1 MNTKALRQ
9 KVLDLAIHGKLVP
22 PAYRQAGKS
31 LENIPAE
38 KEGQWFVYVI
48 ECVDG
53 SFYKGFTTDLIKRYK
68 QHCAGIGAEWT
79 KTHKPKQLFYWEIHY
94 SEKSAIEREKYLKSG
109 CGREWFKNEVVDKP
123 ENWESATVLLE
134 KIRAEKAEKIK
145 KGLPAGRRGELKA
158 DKKDSFIF
166 TKECEFD
173 EDKLGKCSSGTRHKR
188 HYEQFADGT
197 VKDIE
202 DEIPFEVPEGWAWC
216 RLTNVAITELGKTL
230 DAKKNKG
237 ESYDYLCAL
246 NVKWY
251 TFDFTTLKQ
260 IRLEEKE
267 KERYLVRKGDL
278 LICEGGDV
286 GRSAIWE
293 SDNPIYYQ
301 NALHRVRF
309 YQNINQYFFL
319 HVLNYYK
326 NIGLI
331 DDVSGGVTIK
341 HFTQNSMQK
350 LLFPLPPLAEQE
362 RIVSVI
368 KNIFSQIDT
377 LDQNKSDLQTAINK
391 TKSKILDLAIH
402 GKLVPQDPNDE
413 PAEELLK
420 RIATSDNRPY
430 EKVDEEPFEIPDS
443 WKWVKLN
450 DLAEIARG
458 GSPRPIQDYITE
470 DKDGINWIKIGDTIA
485 ESKYITS
492 AKEKIKP
499 EGKKHSR
506 FVHAGDFLLTNSM
519 SFGRPYIL
527 KIDGCIHDGW
537 LVFANIK
544 ECLLQDYLYYALSS
558 AYIYETFSNVA
569 AGSTV
574 KNLKSD
580 TVKQVDFP
588 LPPLSEQKRIVEAI
602 ENMYEV
608 LDQIQNNLV

>member
-22 PAYRQAGKS
+22 QNP
-31 LENIPAE
+31 N
-38 KEGQWFVYVI
+38 
-48 ECVDG
+48 D
-53 SFYKGFTTDLIKRYK
+53 
-68 QHCAGIGAEWT
+68 
-79 KTHKPKQLFYWEIHY
+79 
-94 SEKSAIEREKYLKSG
+94 
-109 CGREWFKNEVVDKP
+109 
-123 ENWESATVLLE
+123 ESATVLLE

-145 KGLPAGRRGELKA
+145 KGELKA

-166 TKECEFD
+166 VGSD
-173 EDKLGKCSSGTRHKR
+173 KR

-202 DEIPFEVPEGWAWC
+202 DEIPFEVPEGWAWE
-216 RLTNVAITELGKTL
+216 RISNIITYIG
-230 DAKKNKG
+230 DG
-237 ESYDYLCAL
+237 DWIESKD
-246 NVKWY
+246 
-251 TFDFTTLKQ
+251 Q
-260 IRLEEKE
+260 SESGIRLIQTGNIGFGKFKDKEGKYHFISEDTFHKLGCNEIFEGDILLSRLPDPVGRACILPKLSERTITAVDCTIIRLNEKLFLKELFVYYTTSNKYLELIKDNCTGTTRLRISRANLE
-267 KERYLVRKGDL
+267 KIFVPIPPIKEQKRLLNEIDKIFLRIDL
-278 LICEGGDV
+278 LDYEKNDLKPFI
-286 GRSAIWE
+286 S
-293 SDNPIYYQ
+293 
-301 NALHRVRF
+301 NA
-309 YQNINQYFFL
+309 
-319 HVLNYYK
+319 
-326 NIGLI
+326 
-331 DDVSGGVTIK
+331 
-341 HFTQNSMQK
+341 
-350 LLFPLPPLAEQE
+350 
-362 RIVSVI
+362 
-368 KNIFSQIDT
+368 
-377 LDQNKSDLQTAINK
+377 
-391 TKSKILDLAIH
+391 KSKILDLAIH
-402 GKLVPQDPNDE
+402 GKLVSQDPNDE

-430 EKVDEEPFEIPDS
+430 EKVDKEPFEIPDS

-458 GSPRPIQDYITE
+458 GSPRPIQDYIT
-470 DKDGINWIKIGDTIA
+470 DNQDGINWIKIGDTS
-485 ESKYITS
+485 EKSKYITS
-492 AKEKIKP
+492 SKEKIKP

-506 FVHAGDFLLTNSM
+506 YVHAGDFLLTNSM

>member
-22 PAYRQAGKS
+22 QNP
-31 LENIPAE
+31 N
-38 KEGQWFVYVI
+38 
-48 ECVDG
+48 D
-53 SFYKGFTTDLIKRYK
+53 
-68 QHCAGIGAEWT
+68 
-79 KTHKPKQLFYWEIHY
+79 
-94 SEKSAIEREKYLKSG
+94 
-109 CGREWFKNEVVDKP
+109 
-123 ENWESATVLLE
+123 ESATVLLE

-145 KGLPAGRRGELKA
+145 KGELKA

-166 TKECEFD
+166 VGSD
-173 EDKLGKCSSGTRHKR
+173 KR

-202 DEIPFEVPEGWAWC
+202 DEIPFEVPDGWAW
-216 RLTNVAITELGKTL
+216 TK
-230 DAKKNKG
+230 AKCLYN
-237 ESYDYLCAL
+237 
-246 NVKWY
+246 
-251 TFDFTTLKQ
+251 
-260 IRLEEKE
+260 I
-267 KERYLVRKGDL
+267 
-278 LICEGGDV
+278 
-286 GRSAIWE
+286 RSAIRIHQTDWQSSGIPFFRGRELVELCKTGKVHPEIYISEELYEQNKSKGGIPQKNDLLVSAVGTLGFVHIVEGTKKFYYKDAYILCFENKFNLNPKYTKLVIE
-293 SDNPIYYQ
+293 SDYTQKVIYGGSKGTTVDQ
-301 NALHRVRF
+301 LTIENAKELWIPF
-309 YQNINQYFFL
+309 
-319 HVLNYYK
+319 
-326 NIGLI
+326 
-331 DDVSGGVTIK
+331 
-341 HFTQNSMQK
+341 
-350 LLFPLPPLAEQE
+350 PPLSEQE
-362 RIVSVI
+362 KIVSQVE
-368 KNIFSQIDT
+368 NIFLQVHNLEQD
-377 LDQNKSDLQTAINK
+377 KSDLQIIIK
-391 TKSKILDLAIH
+391 QTKSKILDLAIH

-430 EKVDEEPFEIPDS
+430 EKVYEEPFDIPDS

-470 DKDGINWIKIGDTIA
+470 DKDGINWIKIGDTSE

-499 EGKKHSR
+499 EGKRHSR

-544 ECLLQDYLYYALSS
+544 ECILQDYLYYALSS

-580 TVKQVDFP
+580 TVKQVTFP
-588 LPPLSEQKRIVEAI
+588 LPPLPEQQRIIEAI

-608 LDQIQNNLV
+608 LGQIQNNLI